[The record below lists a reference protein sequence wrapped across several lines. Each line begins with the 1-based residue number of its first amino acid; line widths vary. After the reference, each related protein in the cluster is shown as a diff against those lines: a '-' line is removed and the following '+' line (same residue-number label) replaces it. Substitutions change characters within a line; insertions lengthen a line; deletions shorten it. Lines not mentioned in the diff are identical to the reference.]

1 MLGNWKGFYQYRN
14 ENIQKIV
21 GYDKTDFDLYIDKFD
36 GVNFSGKV
44 KDDEKSGGMK
54 ESGEIVGKILK
65 NKISFEKS
73 MPVNSQIINKK
84 GDRKIS
90 NKKHPTIYYFGTLS
104 EDKTEIIG
112 NWEFRRKL
120 GFLLGFFPV
129 IFRPGKG
136 TWKMNLKNISVIY
149 LLIILSSCDCM
160 QSASGIV
167 IDAETNKPIDKVE
180 ITKTGNDYSEKSDE
194 NGFFEIRRI
203 SGGLFK
209 CPDMTIIVSKEK
221 YLTDTIE
228 VKNGKE
234 KLIKIIKLK

>member
-1 MLGNWKGFYQYRN
+1 MLGNWKGFYQYSN
-14 ENIQKIV
+14 EKIQKIV
-21 GYDKTDFDLYIDKFD
+21 GYTKTDFELYIDKFD
-36 GVNFSGKV
+36 GINFSGKV

-54 ESGEIVGKILK
+54 ESGEIVGKILN

-73 MPVNSQIINKK
+73 MPKNSQIINKK
-84 GDRKIS
+84 GDRKVT

-120 GFLLGFFPV
+120 GFLFVFFPV

-136 TWKMNLKNISVIY
+136 TWKMNLKNIAIIF
-149 LLIILSSCDCM
+149 LLLILSSCDCM
-160 QSASGIV
+160 QSASGII
-167 IDAETNKPIDKVE
+167 IDTKTNKPIENAE
-180 ITKTGNDYSEKSDE
+180 IKKIGNDYSEKSDE

-209 CPDMTIIVSKEK
+209 CPDMKIIVSKEN
-221 YLTDTIE
+221 YITDTIE
-228 VKNGKE
+228 VKNGE
-234 KLIKIIKLK
+234 DKLIKMIKLK